1 MHVRKLKLKRFL
13 IRQTNSLSRSWQSLL
28 RLSLYDERLGMG
40 PARQFWPGWV
50 PFFPGGGG
58 CLNFSPLLL
67 SVSLGQV
74 TWGGAGRKHA
84 VIITKTKS
92 RSWCQIVNK
101 QNWYI
106 CDAWKGVK
114 LFQIRLLGLS
124 ERRIKQEDVISN
136 CFISRKNDGK
146 SSTDGN
152 QHRQYF
158 SCAPGGSH
166 PSRIAQK
173 LIFHKDL
180 NRHLFLINLLVY
192 FQRNSMNLNSNRRFL
207 SGTNS

>member
-1 MHVRKLKLKRFL
+1 MSPRSSPEGTAARVR
-13 IRQTNSLSRSWQSLL
+13 I
-28 RLSLYDERLGMG
+28 
-40 PARQFWPGWV
+40 
-50 PFFPGGGG
+50 
-58 CLNFSPLLL
+58 LLL
-67 SVSLGQV
+67 VLANQITARRSAREI
-74 TWGGAGRKHA
+74 GGNRA
-84 VIITKTKS
+84 
-92 RSWCQIVNK
+92 
-101 QNWYI
+101 Y
-106 CDAWKGVK
+106 
-114 LFQIRLLGLS
+114 S

-152 QHRQYF
+152 EHRQYF